1 METIIREYLSTHP
14 FLTFSLDMQKA
25 PFTTWMLLAEAQTMG
40 EHIAGVPLLPSVAT
54 TFHQLYLAKGVL
66 ATTAIEGNTLTEE
79 EGVQLLNGKL
89 NLPPSREYLG
99 QEVDNIVEACNQ
111 IVERLLLGAP
121 ISLTPADIVDL
132 NRLVLQDLPLNS
144 EVVPGNIR
152 ENSLS
157 IGSYRAAPPEDLDYL
172 LERLCNWLNK
182 DFAGPP
188 RYTKSFGILKA
199 IVAHVYLAWIQP
211 FEDGNGRTARL
222 VEFQI
227 LLSCGLLTSAAHLLS
242 YHYNQ
247 TRTQYQR
254 QIEATHKSNGDILPF
269 IDYALEGFLDG
280 LTEQLKRIRE
290 QQLQVHWINYI
301 HEVFRNKDGITDTR
315 IRRLVLDLSAKN
327 EAIPR
332 NKVRYISPRMAEAY
346 ALYNDKTIQRDI
358 RKLKDLTLVV
368 GTKEGIRANY
378 ELMRAFLP
386 PAIAESARTTS
397 RK

>member
-25 PFTTWMLLAEAQTMG
+25 PFTTWMLLAEAQTTG

-66 ATTAIEGNTLTEE
+66 ATTAIEGNTLIEE
-79 EGVQLLNGKL
+79 DVVRLLNGKL

-111 IVERLLLGAP
+111 IVERLLLGSP

-144 EVVPGNIR
+144 EVVPGKFR

-182 DFAGPP
+182 DFTGPP

-227 LLSCGLLTSAAHLLS
+227 LLSCGLSTSAAHLLS

-247 TRTQYQR
+247 TRSQYQR
-254 QIEATHKSNGDILPF
+254 QIEATHRSNGDILPF

-290 QQLQVHWINYI
+290 QQLQVHWINYSNYK
-301 HEVFRNKDGITDTR
+301 FTGLTTFMKFFGIKMALQIQESDAWCWIYLQKTNLLQGTKFVTSHR
-315 IRRLVLDLSAKN
+315 EWLKLTHFITIRRYREIS
-327 EAIPR
+327 R
-332 NKVRYISPRMAEAY
+332 N
-346 ALYNDKTIQRDI
+346 
-358 RKLKDLTLVV
+358 
-368 GTKEGIRANY
+368 
-378 ELMRAFLP
+378 
-386 PAIAESARTTS
+386 
-397 RK
+397 

>member
-40 EHIAGVPLLPSVAT
+40 EHIAGVPLLPSMAT

-66 ATTAIEGNTLTEE
+66 ATTAIEGNTLIEE
-79 EGVQLLNGKL
+79 EVVQLLNGKL

-111 IVERLLLGAP
+111 IVERLLLGSP
-121 ISLTPADIVDL
+121 ISLTPAGIVDL

-182 DFAGPP
+182 DFTGPP

-227 LLSCGLLTSAAHLLS
+227 LLSCGLSTSAAHLLS

-247 TRTQYQR
+247 TRSQYQR
-254 QIEATHKSNGDILPF
+254 QIEATHRSNGDILPF

-290 QQLQVHWINYI
+290 QQLQVHWINYV

-315 IRRLVLDLSAKN
+315 IRRLVLDLSTKN
-327 EAIPR
+327 KPTPR

-358 RKLKDLTLVV
+358 KKLKDLTLVV

-378 ELMRAFLP
+378 ELMSAFLP
-386 PAIAESARTTS
+386 PAIAESVRTTS